1 MHCVL
6 FTPCRV
12 VLPGCSAGWRKNSRR
27 GVSREIPGRST
38 SSLQSQGNVH
48 ISDHLHT
55 YRSLALPSS
64 FSAIKVSFLHIHPGH
79 RTLLFQKEDAYKQL
93 STVAAISIPEKKIET
108 SLTIASDWHLMML
121 TKMAKSFLTALRPH
135 QHFFPLCRYQRL
147 FRPTFSLQKSLLSAH
162 FCHVRGWVSGS
173 RGRKGV
179 SPSECCMLSW
189 PRAESVASLPFY
201 FAPSFLTPPPLL
213 ELWSERLCCLF
224 RRCGCEGNTKQ
235 HPGPQPAAPATTTC

>member
-1 MHCVL
+1 ML
-6 FTPCRV
+6 
-12 VLPGCSAGWRKNSRR
+12 
-27 GVSREIPGRST
+27 I
-38 SSLQSQGNVH
+38 
-48 ISDHLHT
+48 
-55 YRSLALPSS
+55 SS
-64 FSAIKVSFLHIHPGH
+64 FLLSQPSAY
-79 RTLLFQKEDAYKQL
+79 QK
-93 STVAAISIPEKKIET
+93 KKIET
-108 SLTIASDWHLMML
+108 SLTIASDWHPMML

-201 FAPSFLTPPPLL
+201 FAPLSSLLLPFWSFDPSVSAVCSEDVAAKATLSNTLAPSLL
-213 ELWSERLCCLF
+213 
-224 RRCGCEGNTKQ
+224 
-235 HPGPQPAAPATTTC
+235 PQPQQHAN